1 MRPLLPALLLL
12 ACAPARTHEPEI
24 VVVGTDYAFA
34 HPDTLPAGPTTL
46 AFENRGRVHH
56 ELMLAKLKRGV
67 TLEQAL
73 AANQAGDDV
82 RALLE
87 DGASVLYA
95 SPGGRST
102 ARLLVDL
109 EGGAH
114 LRGRLPHARY
124 RAGAPARGDGDG
136 RQHRGELTASAGTT
150 IEQTRRCSRCVTP
163 RSPRQQS

>member
-1 MRPLLPALLLL
+1 MRPVLPVVLLL
-12 ACAPARTHEPEI
+12 ACAPAGTQAPEI

-34 HPDTLPAGPTTL
+34 HPDTLPAGRTAL

-56 ELMLAKLKRGV
+56 ELMLAKLKPGV

-82 RALLE
+82 RTLQE

-109 EGGAH
+109 EA
-114 LRGRLPHARY
+114 GRTYAVVCLMRDTEQAPPHAVMGMVSSI
-124 RAGAPARGDGDG
+124 A
-136 RQHRGELTASAGTT
+136 
-150 IEQTRRCSRCVTP
+150 VN
-163 RSPRQQS
+163 